1 MLRATMASPGLKP
14 SPVAKPIA
22 AVPTFAGKE
31 KQGPDIAI
39 KDDMDRFCNDVEG
52 LRRFYAEVWEKATTS
67 AVMPTPPVFK
77 LGAAGAREAAATAAG
92 LVVDD
97 ANIPVLGLGPG
108 LTWMGG
114 NNGTIG
120 SFRDARGELR
130 EGWGS
135 FRDAGG
141 FGSLRTP
148 SFRRG
153 SEHASDSGSGS
164 NAPRGGEGMGG

>member
-14 SPVAKPIA
+14 SPVVKPSA
-22 AVPTFAGKE
+22 AIPTFASKE
-31 KQGPDIAI
+31 RHGPDAAI
-39 KDDMDRFCNDVEG
+39 KDDMERFFNDVEG

-77 LGAAGAREAAATAAG
+77 VGAREAAATAAG

-114 NNGTIG
+114 NNGAVG

-135 FRDAGG
+135 FREGSGAG

-164 NAPRGGEGMGG
+164 NAPKGGESAGG